1 MAKTARSELDDQV
14 ELIRR
19 EAYETGYVAA
29 REAIYCTI
37 CADLDTRGRFT
48 GR

>member
-1 MAKTARSELDDQV
+1 MIRV

-37 CADLDTRGRFT
+37 CTDLDTRRFT